1 MPRHWA
7 GYILAFLLGLTF
19 TIWLLP
25 HQLLFPANYF
35 DVAAVDDTAQHI
47 IGQRYYILDQWR
59 IPPLETQLLRWPGGT
74 NIALTDSI
82 PLLAIP
88 AKLLKRVLPPGF
100 HTIFWFL
107 AIAWCLQPVAAVYA
121 LRSGGEKRLLPS
133 FAVSVVALSMPT
145 LLQRGLR
152 PHEALCGHFLILVAI
167 GLYFRISRGSKMATW
182 LGAPALLVSSL
193 LIHPYLMVM
202 VAGVLMAAPLSLLIR
217 RDALSLPVSIA
228 FLAAIAITAGV
239 ALALGYAQEVGVG
252 RGYGLYG
259 MNLLAPVDPTGS
271 EIIPF
276 VSAWMR
282 AAGMQSEG
290 YQYLGAGVLLLCLV
304 ATISICYRP
313 PKRVC
318 ARHAGLLIVSLGLVL
333 FALST
338 DVYSGTTLVFHFEH
352 PPGIFDSFRS
362 SARFFW
368 PVAYLLVIGS
378 VATVMW
384 RFPSKAGVSVLL
396 IAAGLQLIDATS
408 LRNRLHAHLRRD
420 VKWQIDRQTLGP
432 LMQHSDRLTLW
443 PRFECAG
450 NIIWDQQYLQ
460 VLLLA
465 SQYGLRTNT
474 MYTPNPE
481 EIGPCRAADVIGK
494 PLEPGEL
501 RIILPAAGADDV
513 HASNSP
519 ESCHK
524 IGHLTACAIQR

>member
-1 MPRHWA
+1 MPRQWA

-35 DVAAVDDTAQHI
+35 DVAAVDDTADHI
-47 IGQRYYILDQWR
+47 IGQRYFILDQWR
-59 IPPLETQLLRWPGGT
+59 IPPLETQLLRWPEGT

-88 AKLLKRVLPPGF
+88 AKLLRRVLPPGF
-100 HTIFWFL
+100 HTIFWFF

-121 LRSGGEKRLLPS
+121 LRSAGEKRLLPS
-133 FAVSVVALSMPT
+133 LAVSVVALSMPT

-228 FLAAIAITAGV
+228 FLAAIAITAGL
-239 ALALGYAQEVGVG
+239 ALALGYTQEVGVG
-252 RGYGLYG
+252 KGYGLYG

-304 ATISICYRP
+304 ATISVCYRP

-352 PPGIFDSFRS
+352 PPGIFNSFRS

-384 RFPSKAGVSVLL
+384 RFPSKAGMSVLL
-396 IAAGLQLIDATS
+396 IAAGLQFIDATP

-443 PRFECAG
+443 PRYECQG
-450 NIIWDQQYLQ
+450 NVVWDPQYLQ

-465 SQYGLRTNT
+465 SRYGLRTNT
-474 MYTPNPE
+474 AYTANPRPR
-481 EIGPCRAADVIGK
+481 GSCRAADIVGA
-494 PLEPGEL
+494 PLQAGEL
-501 RIILPAAGADDV
+501 RIILSGGPDEGILPP
-513 HASNSP
+513 NSR
-519 ESCHK
+519 EFCRQ
-524 IGHLTACAIQR
+524 IGHLTACSPPP

>member
-1 MPRHWA
+1 MPRQWA

-59 IPPLETQLLRWPGGT
+59 IPSLETQLLRWPGGT

-121 LRSGGEKRLLPS
+121 LRSAGEKRLLPS
-133 FAVSVVALSMPT
+133 FAVSVVALSMPI

-167 GLYFRISRGSKMATW
+167 GLYFRISHGSKMATW

-193 LIHPYLMVM
+193 LIHPYLMAM
-202 VAGVLMAAPLSLLIR
+202 VAAVLMAAPLSLLIR
-217 RDALSLPVSIA
+217 RDALRLPASMA
-228 FLAAIAITAGV
+228 FLAAIAITAGL
-239 ALALGYAQEVGVG
+239 ALALGYTQEVGVG

-271 EIIPF
+271 QIIPF
-276 VSAWMR
+276 VSASMR

-304 ATISICYRP
+304 TTISICYRP

-338 DVYSGTTLVFHFEH
+338 NVYSGTTLVFHLER

-384 RFPSKAGVSVLL
+384 RFPSKAGVSILL
-396 IAAGLQLIDATS
+396 IAAGLQFIDATS

-443 PRFECAG
+443 PRFECVG

-474 MYTPNPE
+474 MYTPNPKV
-481 EIGPCRAADVIGK
+481 IGPCRAADVIGK
-494 PLEPGEL
+494 ALQPGEL
-501 RIILPAAGADDV
+501 RIILPAFNADDV
-513 HASNSP
+513 LAPNSR
-519 ESCHK
+519 ESCRK

>member
-1 MPRHWA
+1 
-7 GYILAFLLGLTF
+7 LGLTF